1 MIPNHERSPRIQ
13 EITFKKNPY
22 TNNGYCNIFLPKYRL
37 GNVLL
42 KAYIILFKEFNSLE
56 IDKKMPKLNYY
67 KRLG

>member
-1 MIPNHERSPRIQ
+1 MAIAIFFYQNIVQ
-13 EITFKKNPY
+13 VTF
-22 TNNGYCNIFLPKYRL
+22 
-37 GNVLL
+37 LL